1 MPEDT
6 NLDKA
11 RRYLQAIEKGNAA
24 YVLSLLSPEAYIDQ
38 LPNKIYPQGSR
49 ARVFQI
55 PEAFEKGR
63 QIFAHQTYQILNDVT
78 NGNTVVLEVVW
89 TGKLAIAFGTL
100 SAGAEM
106 RANSAMF
113 IEFRDGKIVA
123 QRNYDCF
130 EPW

>member
-1 MPEDT
+1 MLALMPEDT

-55 PEAFEKGR
+55 PEAFEKTANFLPTR
-63 QIFAHQTYQILNDVT
+63 STRSLT
-78 NGNTVVLEVVW
+78 TSRM
-89 TGKLAIAFGTL
+89 AIPL
-100 SAGAEM
+100 SS
-106 RANSAMF
+106 RL
-113 IEFRDGKIVA
+113 
-123 QRNYDCF
+123 
-130 EPW
+130 